1 MRHLSSF
8 GTRRTHKYDGKAKE
22 EYARKC
28 SGTEEIE
35 RAVSGGINTKASEFG
50 WFECVIFDLGMCY
63 VYWNSHLFTRIVST
77 GNFQLCERFSTLRS
91 VKATFQCVFSI

>member
-1 MRHLSSF
+1 MLEN
-8 GTRRTHKYDGKAKE
+8 D
-22 EYARKC
+22 